1 LGVADWQEGNVCEFC
16 HRHGE
21 GKKWYLQAQNYSEDL
36 LSDLTRRRFIQGFIG
51 DPEYFRQALSQLD
64 RLRRLPSYIRAV
76 INPVLVKRQKR
87 LHYGQVVPIEELER
101 IFDFVNSVTRLPC
114 LCRQTTVGREQRHC
128 YALSMVPHERSR
140 LLEVVRSVDSSYL
153 TGPDTSGLEAL
164 SKDQALAS
172 LRLIERKGLC
182 HTVWTF
188 VTPFIG
194 SICNCDRSDCIAMRA
209 TFNMDYPMMF
219 PAEYVAEIN
228 PDLCNGC
235 RQCMRVCQFGAMGYS
250 PAQERVTIDPGRC
263 YGCGV
268 CRAHC
273 TRNAIVLIE
282 RSAVPLAQGVR

>member
-1 LGVADWQEGNVCEFC
+1 LGVADWQEWKVCEFC
-16 HRHGE
+16 HKHGE

-36 LSDLTRRRFIQGFIG
+36 LSDLRRRRFIQGFIG

-64 RLRRLPSYIRAV
+64 RLRRLPSYVRAV
-76 INPVLVKRQKR
+76 ISPIVVKRQKR

-101 IFDFVNSVTRLPC
+101 IFEFVNSVTRLPC

-128 YALSMVPHERSR
+128 YALSMVPREQSR
-140 LLEVVRSVDSSYL
+140 LLEVVRTVDSSYL
-153 TGPDTSGLEAL
+153 TGPDTGGLEAL
-164 SKDQALAS
+164 SKDEALAS

-219 PAEYVAEIN
+219 PAEYVAQIN

-235 RQCMRVCQFGAMGYS
+235 RQCMRVCQFGAMGYGV
-250 PAQERVTIDPGRC
+250 ANERAVIDPRRC
-263 YGCGV
+263 YGCGI
-268 CRAHC
+268 CRASC
-273 TRNAIVLIE
+273 SRNAIALHE
-282 RSAVPLAQGVR
+282 RSSVPVALPA

>member
-1 LGVADWQEGNVCEFC
+1 MCEFC
-16 HRHGE
+16 HKHGE

-36 LSDLTRRRFIQGFIG
+36 LSDLRRRRFIQGFIA

-76 INPVLVKRQKR
+76 INPIAVKRQKR

-114 LCRQTTVGREQRHC
+114 LCRQTTVGREERHC
-128 YALSMVPHERSR
+128 YALSMVPHEQSR

-153 TGPDTSGLEAL
+153 TGPDTGGLEAL
-164 SKDQALAS
+164 SKEQALAS

-219 PAEYVAEIN
+219 PGEYVAEVN

-235 RQCMRVCQFGAMGYS
+235 RQCMRVCQFGAMGYGV
-250 PAQERVTIDPGRC
+250 AHERVVIDPRRC
-263 YGCGV
+263 YGCGI
-268 CRAHC
+268 CRASC
-273 TRNAIVLIE
+273 SRNAIALHE
-282 RSAVPLAQGVR
+282 RSSVPLAVLA